1 MKHSSTKNLER
12 RLLRVKEELMALG
25 PMKPGS
31 LSEQYNVCG
40 TPGCRCKDPRKPRRH
55 GPYYHLNY
63 TWRGRARTEFV
74 KAEDVA
80 GVRVL
85 IENYKRFRALTTEW
99 VDLSLE
105 IARRRKA
112 GGGDGD

>member
-1 MKHSSTKNLER
+1 
-12 RLLRVKEELMALG
+12 
-25 PMKPGS
+25 
-31 LSEQYNVCG
+31 
-40 TPGCRCKDPRKPRRH
+40 
-55 GPYYHLNY
+55 
-63 TWRGRARTEFV
+63 V